1 MDTPLAQMLFITS
14 RQFAHTSVVTAN
26 SLTTFQLLIMS
37 ISWWQTPCWLW
48 RYHSEGKKLGPS
60 MLTED
65 QCLPTLGHHGG
76 PTPALGSS
84 HSLRVRWPA
93 KPTGG
98 WDLLWASPF
107 SKGLS
112 SLLSPPEVGNTSHSS
127 KAVTLESPQPFLILL
142 LPPQP
147 IFLPSI

>member
-1 MDTPLAQMLFITS
+1 
-14 RQFAHTSVVTAN
+14 
-26 SLTTFQLLIMS
+26 MS

-48 RYHSEGKKLGPS
+48 RYHSEGKKPGPS

-65 QCLPTLGHHGG
+65 QGLPTLGHDRG
-76 PTPALGSS
+76 PSPGLGSN
-84 HSLRVRWPA
+84 HSLRARWPA
-93 KPTGG
+93 RPTGG

-112 SLLSPPEVGNTSHSS
+112 SLLSPPEAGNTSHSS

-147 IFLPSI
+147 IFLPSSWFNPVLGNPWHSQTQREGLYFHRWYRLPIKPIL